1 MRHFVV
7 LCISL
12 AVLVGC
18 STFAGH
24 RYSIS
29 ADNVTA
35 LRNLKGHKIN
45 VGPFSS
51 SKPNLRVI
59 VCRAFG
65 PIKTPD
71 GETFEYYIRKALID
85 ELKMASVYSPNSRV
99 TLTGHLNNIDLTSFG
114 SGGWDISLTIKS
126 SNGKIVTVE
135 EHYVFT
141 TSFIGETACDQT
153 AQALMPAV
161 QNLLGKLVHSPLF
174 LTLLD

>member
-1 MRHFVV
+1 MRHFVI

-18 STFAGH
+18 STYAGS

-29 ADNVTA
+29 ADNVIA
-35 LRNLKGHKIN
+35 LRNLKGHKMNI
-45 VGPFSS
+45 GPFSS

-99 TLTGHLNNIDLTSFG
+99 TLTGHLNNIDLSSVSG
-114 SGGWDISLTIKS
+114 SWDISLTIKS
-126 SNGKIVTVE
+126 SNGKIMTVE
-135 EHYVFT
+135 EVKQEINWI
-141 TSFIGETACDQT
+141 SK
-153 AQALMPAV
+153 AV
-161 QNLLGKLVHSPLF
+161 EEDDKVKDS
-174 LTLLD
+174 DVS

>member
-1 MRHFVV
+1 MRHFVI

-29 ADNVTA
+29 ADNVIA

-45 VGPFSS
+45 VGTFSS
-51 SKPNLRVI
+51 SKPNLTVI
-59 VCRAFG
+59 VCRGFG

-85 ELKMASVYSPNSRV
+85 ELKMASIYSPNSRV
-99 TLTGHLNNIDLTSFG
+99 TLRGHLNNIDFSSV

-141 TSFIGETACDQT
+141 SSYYGETACAQT

-161 QNLLGKLVHSPLF
+161 QDLLGKLVQSPLF
-174 LTLLD
+174 LTLLE